1 MSCLRI
7 SQNQNTT
14 KHITAKSILHQ
25 AGNTLIWMLWGENRG
40 KWKSTYRGLCGL
52 VVVRLSWLS
61 GRALVA
67 QARGVLGW
75 LPATAS
81 LFLYFHLITCKFI
94 YKHIT
99 GFVQYMYSLCR
110 TCTCFARTH
119 ETTSCPNKSYFMLFS
134 FTATTCQFWWLVWLC
149 CFLDQF
155 MQVKLLV
162 QVPVLCC
169 HSNYNLPAHR
179 TSFHE
184 IK

>member
-1 MSCLRI
+1 M
-7 SQNQNTT
+7 
-14 KHITAKSILHQ
+14 
-25 AGNTLIWMLWGENRG
+25 
-40 KWKSTYRGLCGL
+40 
-52 VVVRLSWLS
+52 
-61 GRALVA
+61 A
-67 QARGVLGW
+67 QARGVLGR
-75 LPATAS
+75 LPVAAG
-81 LFLYFHLITCKFI
+81 LFHFPLFSPHNIKFI

-119 ETTSCPNKSYFMLFS
+119 ETTSCPNKSYFMGFS
-134 FTATTCQFWWLVWLC
+134 FIATTCQFWWLVWLC

-155 MQVKLLV
+155 MQVELLV

-184 IK
+184 IKYVGNIMITGQARHLSPTNLHYLLTACRKYRTDLK

>member
-1 MSCLRI
+1 MWVGGCPAVMAQWQSTGGS
-7 SQNQNTT
+7 SQRCPGMTPGDCQ
-14 KHITAKSILHQ
+14 
-25 AGNTLIWMLWGENRG
+25 
-40 KWKSTYRGLCGL
+40 
-52 VVVRLSWLS
+52 
-61 GRALVA
+61 
-67 QARGVLGW
+67 
-75 LPATAS
+75 PFS
-81 LFLYFHLITCKFI
+81 LFLPHNIQIHLYTPV
-94 YKHIT
+94 T

-134 FTATTCQFWWLVWLC
+134 FIATTCQFWWLVWLC